1 MNRPTIA
8 LLLGSLVVSIGCK
21 KPPPPAAPAAAG
33 PPAAAKPMP
42 AQIPPVLARVNGEAI
57 NKWEFDDAVRRIEAM
72 AGAPVPPDRRD
83 EVLRGAL
90 DQLVAYH
97 LIAQEARTR
106 KMGPTDADVE
116 ARIAKI
122 KGNFA
127 NDDAFQKG
135 IAAQGLTV
143 EALRAQAKLSLEV
156 ARFLEAEVSSK
167 IAVTDSE
174 VDAFYKQNLD
184 RFKQAEAVHARHIL
198 IGVPADASAA
208 DRSKARQ
215 TAQSVV
221 GQLKRGAR
229 FEDIARKLSTDTG
242 SAQNGGDVGFFPKG
256 QMTPAFEQAAFA
268 LTPGQTSGVVETPF
282 GFHVIRT
289 IERREERTAPF
300 EEVNGQIK
308 EFLIRGQRE
317 KKLADFVTQFKTK
330 ARIEI
335 LV

>member
-1 MNRPTIA
+1 MHRPRSLLFVTAAALAA
-8 LLLGSLVVSIGCK
+8 LLAVLL
-21 KPPPPAAPAAAG
+21 PLPAALAMRRAMRSSRTPRSGGRPKRSAVVRGHADHIVSG
-33 PPAAAKPMP
+33 IGK
-42 AQIPPVLARVNGEAI
+42 AQQ
-57 NKWEFDDAVRRIEAM
+57 DVRPFLQQVGRQA
-72 AGAPVPPDRRD
+72 
-83 EVLRGAL
+83 
-90 DQLVAYH
+90 

-122 KGNFA
+122 KGNFP

-229 FEDIARKLSTDTG
+229 FEDMARKLSTDTA

-268 LTPGQTSGVVETPF
+268 LKPGQTSGVKGPLE
-282 GFHVIRT
+282 
-289 IERREERTAPF
+289 
-300 EEVNGQIK
+300 
-308 EFLIRGQRE
+308 GQRLIE
-317 KKLADFVTQFKTK
+317 SPVA
-330 ARIEI
+330 AR
-335 LV
+335 VVG

>member
-33 PPAAAKPMP
+33 PPAAPKPMP

-57 NKWEFDDAVRRIEAM
+57 NKWEFDDAVRRIETM
-72 AGAPVPPDRRD
+72 AGSPVPPDKRD

-90 DQLVAYH
+90 DQLVAFH

-122 KGNFA
+122 KGNFP
-127 NDDAFQKG
+127 NDDAYQKG

-143 EALRAQAKLSLEV
+143 EALRAQTKLSLEV

-167 IAVTDSE
+167 IAVTNSE

-215 TAQSVV
+215 TALSVV

-268 LTPGQTSGVVETPF
+268 LKPGQTSGVVETPF

-289 IERREERTAPF
+289 IERREERTAPS

-308 EFLIRGQRE
+308 EFLTRGQRE

>member
-21 KPPPPAAPAAAG
+21 KPPPPAAPLAAG
-33 PPAAAKPMP
+33 SPAAAKPMP

-72 AGAPVPPDRRD
+72 AGSPVPPDRRD

-106 KMGPTDADVE
+106 NMGPTDADVE

-122 KGNFA
+122 KGNFP
-127 NDDAFQKG
+127 NDDAFQQG

-143 EALRAQAKLSLEV
+143 E
-156 ARFLEAEVSSK
+156 
-167 IAVTDSE
+167 
-174 VDAFYKQNLD
+174 
-184 RFKQAEAVHARHIL
+184 EAVHARHIL

-221 GQLKRGAR
+221 GQLKRGAK
-229 FEDIARKLSTDTG
+229 FEDIAQKLSTDTG

-268 LTPGQTSGVVETPF
+268 LKPGQTSGVVETPF

-308 EFLIRGQRE
+308 EFLTRGQRE
-317 KKLADFVTQFKTK
+317 KKLADFVTQLKTK
-330 ARIEI
+330 ARIEL